1 MPRLKTLGRPTTI
14 TWHEPPLG
22 GQPQIFAKFKFKCV
36 WPPNILSFERISSN
50 QFCIWLQS
58 NCLFFF
64 YPFSLSI
71 MVFYLSI
78 IIYISIYISVSF
90 LFKFKCV
97 LANIVWKDDVYLAAL
112 YLFQRLRF
120 IISLISFVSFKIN
133 YISYFIHSIPYIRLS
148 LPLPLS
154 WQIVMNH

>member
-1 MPRLKTLGRPTTI
+1 MNLPWGGNHKSLPNSSLNVSDHQISFRLKGYKATSFVFDCKVTVCFSFTL
-14 TWHEPPLG
+14 
-22 GQPQIFAKFKFKCV
+22 
-36 WPPNILSFERISSN
+36 
-50 QFCIWLQS
+50 
-58 NCLFFF
+58 
-64 YPFSLSI
+64 SLSI

-97 LANIVWKDDVYLAAL
+97 LANIVWKDDVYFAAL
-112 YLFQRLRF
+112 YLFHWLRF

-133 YISYFIHSIPYIRLS
+133 YISYFIHNIPYIRLS